1 MTDKLQ
7 TIFTA
12 GGPGADLAVKFSGL
26 GSGTSA
32 LGVGSPCSDT
42 NILENNTVLSDLFDG
57 FNKSYPD
64 PDHGGKWGLKYGKSL
79 ALYG

>member
-7 TIFTA
+7 TIFAA
-12 GGPGADLAVKFSGL
+12 GGPGADLGVKFSGL
-26 GSGTSA
+26 GSGNSA
-32 LGVGSPCSDT
+32 LGVGSPCSGSDT

-57 FNKSYPD
+57 FNEIYLD
-64 PDHGGKWGLKYGKSL
+64 DKWGLKYGKSL